1 MLFIETPPFE
11 QRRAEYLSDE
21 HYRLLQV
28 WLMTNPQAGV
38 VIQKSGGIRKLR
50 WGSDGRGKR
59 GGMRIIYFYMSARSQ
74 IYFLTLYG
82 KSEVS
87 DLSQD
92 DIRILRKLV
101 KRIQDD

>member
-1 MLFIETPPFE
+1 
-11 QRRAEYLSDE
+11 
-21 HYRLLQV
+21 
-28 WLMTNPQAGV
+28 
-38 VIQKSGGIRKLR
+38 
-50 WGSDGRGKR
+50 
-59 GGMRIIYFYMSARSQ
+59 MSARSQ